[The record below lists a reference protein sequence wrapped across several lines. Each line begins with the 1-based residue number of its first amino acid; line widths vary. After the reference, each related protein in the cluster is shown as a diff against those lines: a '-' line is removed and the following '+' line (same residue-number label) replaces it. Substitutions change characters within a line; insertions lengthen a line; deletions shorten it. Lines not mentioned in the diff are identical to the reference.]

1 MDRVLNAAVGLALC
15 LTGGFTGASLLIS
28 FVFTPAAIAGGEHLS
43 ALGLSLAPC
52 PGCGMCGMS
61 RAFSSFSHGELA
73 RALELNP
80 GVVVVWPLFLVL
92 TLACVWGVIQL
103 IRHPLRTQDPL
114 HAHP

>member
-1 MDRVLNAAVGLALC
+1 MLNAAVGLALC
-15 LTGGFTGASLLIS
+15 LTGSFTGGSLLIS
-28 FVFTPAAIAGGEHLS
+28 FLFAPGAIARGEHLS

-61 RAFSSFSHGELA
+61 RAFACFSHGELA

-80 GVVVVWPLFLVL
+80 GVVVAWPLFLVL
-92 TLACVWGVIQL
+92 TLACTWGVVQL
-103 IRHPLRTQDPL
+103 VRHPLRTQSPL